1 MRTET
6 VQPADLIVGD
16 TIVTRNS
23 QKTVGKNTVKSCFCG
38 TLVDGERL
46 KTVERVLFPKWF
58 NGAVVGYH
66 SQI

>member
-1 MRTET
+1 MNTET
-6 VQPADLIVGD
+6 VNPIDLIVGD
-16 TIVTRNS
+16 TIVLSTGL
-23 QKTVGKNTVKSCFCG
+23 KTVGKETVKSGYFG

>member
-1 MRTET
+1 MNTET
-6 VQPADLIVGD
+6 VNPVDLMVGD
-16 TIVTRNS
+16 TIVLSTG
-23 QKTVGKNTVKSCFCG
+23 QKTVGKETVKSGYFG

-58 NGAVVGYH
+58 KGEVTGYH